1 MLILQSALVQ
11 NFWLGCHM
19 NKNFGS
25 QIRVV
30 VVDDHVLFRE
40 GLVAIIRSEPSIEV
54 IGQAGNV
61 HEAVELMGSLKP
73 DLVLM
78 DFGLPDGTGVDATRA
93 ILKEDPHCKIVFLT
107 MSEEDEDLFSAVRSG
122 AKGYLL
128 KNIHPSKLVATIKSV
143 YEGESA
149 LSRSMTLRLMEELAR
164 TKEPLH
170 TGDPTLTRRE
180 LDVLRE
186 LAGGFSISEIAEHLF
201 IAENTVKYHVHSILD
216 KLGLS
221 DRREAAD
228 YAKKHGLINRD

>member
-1 MLILQSALVQ
+1 
-11 NFWLGCHM
+11 M
-19 NKNFGS
+19 NKIYHKP
-25 QIRVV
+25 IRIV

-40 GLVAIIRSEPSIEV
+40 GLVAIIRSESDLEV
-54 IGQAGNV
+54 VGQAGSV
-61 HEAVELMGSLKP
+61 KEAVALIGSLKP
-73 DLVLM
+73 DVVLM

-93 ILKEDPHCKIVFLT
+93 VMTEFPECKIVFLT
-107 MSEEDEDLFSAVRSG
+107 MSEEDEDLFSAIRSG

-128 KNIHPSKLVATIKSV
+128 KNMQPAKLVTTIKSV

-149 LSRSMTLRLMEELAR
+149 LSRSMTLRLMDELTR

-186 LAGGFSISEIAEHLF
+186 LAGGFSNSEIADHLV